1 MDESLAPPAGPDER
15 WFLPGVRAIGAA
27 SLLSDL
33 GHEVPTALLPTFLST
48 TLHLG
53 AARAAGALEVIAD
66 GGAGVARF
74 AGGALADAP
83 ARRRATAVGGY
94 MTTAVFSSAIGLA
107 TGA

>member
-53 AARAAGALEVIAD
+53 AARAAGALGVIEGIAD
-66 GGAGVARF
+66 GGAGVARV
-74 AGGALADAP
+74 AGGARAGEPPRPRAP
-83 ARRRATAVGGY
+83 AGGRDP
-94 MTTAVFSSAIGLA
+94 TTAVA
-107 TGA
+107 